1 MNYLSTLLLQVSGLE
16 TTKYNDYLA
25 GLYTKLPVITAM
37 GCRDA
42 QGDFFQADEQNPL
55 ESEIADYRNVAYN
68 NLADL
73 KGRANSVFELQG
85 NVPES

>member
-1 MNYLSTLLLQVSGLE
+1 
-16 TTKYNDYLA
+16 
-25 GLYTKLPVITAM
+25 M

-55 ESEIADYRNVAYN
+55 ESEISDYRNVAYN

-73 KGRANSVFELQG
+73 KAKAKSIFYLQK
-85 NVPES
+85 